1 MVEGLIGKK
10 MGMTQIFD
18 DQGNSVPVTV
28 IQAGPCVVV
37 EKKNA
42 EKHGYSAI
50 QLGLVET
57 RKVRV
62 NKPVAGHFKKAGERQ
77 NKDIP
82 PTRLIKEFRM
92 REGAETEP
100 EVGDQILVEN
110 VFQIGDVVD
119 VSGRSI
125 GKGFQGVIK
134 RHHFRGGAATHGS
147 MFHRA
152 PGSIGAS
159 AWPSRVFPG
168 MRAAGRMG
176 GEKVKVRHLEV
187 VDIDSENR
195 LLLVKGSI
203 PGHRNGYVYV
213 TLSR

>member
-10 MGMTQIFD
+10 LGMTQIFD

-37 EKKNA
+37 EKKTL
-42 EKHGYSAI
+42 EKHGYTSV

-57 RKVRV
+57 RKIRV
-62 NKPVAGHFKKAGERQ
+62 NKPVTGHFKKA
-77 NKDIP
+77 NVP
-82 PTRLIKEFRM
+82 PTRMLKEFRL

-100 EVGDQILVEN
+100 NIGDHLLVESVFQVGDL
-110 VFQIGDVVD
+110 VD

-168 MRAAGRMG
+168 MRAAGHMG
-176 GEKVKVRHLEV
+176 NEKVKVRHLQV
-187 VDIDSENR
+187 VGIDPENR

-213 TLSR
+213 TLSK

>member
-10 MGMTQIFD
+10 LGMTQIFD
-18 DQGNSVPVTV
+18 EQGNCVPVTV

-37 EKKNA
+37 EKKTV
-42 EKHGYSAI
+42 EKHGYASV
-50 QLGLVET
+50 QLGFVET
-57 RKVRV
+57 RKIRV
-62 NKPVAGHFKKAGERQ
+62 NKPVAGHFKKA
-77 NKDIP
+77 NVP
-82 PTRLIKEFRM
+82 PTRLLKEFRVL
-92 REGAETEP
+92 EGAENEP
-100 EVGDQILVEN
+100 NVGDHLLVEN
-110 VFQIGDVVD
+110 VFEVGDTVD
-119 VSGRSI
+119 ISGQSI

-134 RHHFRGGAATHGS
+134 RHHFRGGASTHGS

-168 MRAAGRMG
+168 MKAAGHMG
-176 GEKVKVRHLEV
+176 NEKVKVRHLRV
-187 VDIDSENR
+187 VGIDAENR

>member
-10 MGMTQIFD
+10 LGMTQIFD
-18 DQGNSVPVTV
+18 DQGNCVPVTV

-37 EKKNA
+37 EKKTL
-42 EKHGYSAI
+42 EKHGYASV
-50 QLGLVET
+50 QLGFVEA
-57 RKVRV
+57 RKLKV
-62 NKPVAGHFKKAGERQ
+62 NKPVAGHFKKA
-77 NKDIP
+77 DVP
-82 PTRLIKEFRM
+82 PTRMLKEFRLV
-92 REGAETEP
+92 EGAENEP
-100 EVGDQILVEN
+100 NVGDHLLVEN
-110 VFQIGDVVD
+110 VFEVGDLVD

-134 RHHFRGGAATHGS
+134 RHHFRGGASTHGS

-168 MRAAGRMG
+168 MRAAGHMG
-176 GEKVKVRHLEV
+176 NAKVKVRHLRV
-187 VDIDSENR
+187 VGIDPENR

-203 PGHRNGYVYV
+203 PGHKNGYVSV
-213 TLSR
+213 TLSK

>member
-10 MGMTQIFD
+10 LGMTQIFD
-18 DQGNSVPVTV
+18 EQGNCVPVTV

-37 EKKNA
+37 EKKTV
-42 EKHGYSAI
+42 EKHGYASV
-50 QLGLVET
+50 QLGFVET
-57 RKVRV
+57 RKIRV
-62 NKPVAGHFKKAGERQ
+62 NKPVAGHFKKA
-77 NKDIP
+77 NVP
-82 PTRLIKEFRM
+82 PTRLLKEFRVL
-92 REGAETEP
+92 EGAENEP
-100 EVGDQILVEN
+100 NVGDHLLVEN
-110 VFQIGDVVD
+110 VFEVGDTVD
-119 VSGRSI
+119 ISGQSI

-134 RHHFRGGAATHGS
+134 RHHFRGGASTHGS

-168 MRAAGRMG
+168 MKAAGHMG
-176 GEKVKVRHLEV
+176 NEKVKVRHLRV
-187 VDIDSENR
+187 VGIDAENR

-213 TLSR
+213 TLSK

>member
-10 MGMTQIFD
+10 LGMTQIFD
-18 DQGNSVPVTV
+18 EQGNSVPVTV

-37 EKKNA
+37 EKKTV
-42 EKHGYSAI
+42 EKHGYASV
-50 QLGLVET
+50 QLGFVET
-57 RKVRV
+57 RKIRV
-62 NKPVAGHFKKAGERQ
+62 NKPVAGHFKKA
-77 NKDIP
+77 NVP
-82 PTRLIKEFRM
+82 PTRLLKEFRVL
-92 REGAETEP
+92 EGAENEP
-100 EVGDQILVEN
+100 NVGDHLLVEN
-110 VFQIGDVVD
+110 VFEVGDTVD
-119 VSGRSI
+119 ISGQSI

-134 RHHFRGGAATHGS
+134 RHHFRGGASTHGS

-168 MRAAGRMG
+168 MKAAGHMG
-176 GEKVKVRHLEV
+176 NEKVKVRHLRV
-187 VDIDSENR
+187 VGIDAENR

-213 TLSR
+213 TLAR

>member
-10 MGMTQIFD
+10 LGMTQIFD

-37 EKKNA
+37 EKRTE
-42 EKHGYSAI
+42 EKHGYVSV
-50 QLGLVET
+50 QLGFVET
-57 RKVRV
+57 RKTRV
-62 NKPVAGHFKKAGERQ
+62 NKPVSGHFKKA
-77 NKDIP
+77 NVP
-82 PTRLIKEFRM
+82 PTRLLKEFRLL
-92 REGAETEP
+92 EGGENEP
-100 EVGDQILVEN
+100 NVGDHLLVEN
-110 VFQIGDVVD
+110 VFEVGDLVD

-168 MRAAGRMG
+168 MRAAGHMG
-176 GEKVKVRHLEV
+176 NEKVKVRHLRV
-187 VDIDSENR
+187 VGIDAENR

-213 TLSR
+213 TLSK

>member
-10 MGMTQIFD
+10 LGMTQIFD
-18 DQGNSVPVTV
+18 DQGNSIPVTV

-37 EKKNA
+37 EKKTL
-42 EKHGYSAI
+42 EKHGYASV
-50 QLGLVET
+50 QLGFVET
-57 RKVRV
+57 RKIKV
-62 NKPVAGHFKKAGERQ
+62 NKPVSGNFKKA
-77 NKDIP
+77 NVP
-82 PTRLIKEFRM
+82 PTWLLKEFRL
-92 REGAETEP
+92 REDAETEP
-100 EVGDQILVEN
+100 NVGDHLLVEN
-110 VFQIGDVVD
+110 VFEVGDVVD

-168 MRAAGRMG
+168 MRAAGHMG
-176 GEKVKVRHLEV
+176 NEKVKVRHLRV
-187 VDIDSENR
+187 VGIDPENR
-195 LLLVKGSI
+195 LLLIKGSI

-213 TLSR
+213 TLSK

>member
-10 MGMTQIFD
+10 LGMTQIFD
-18 DQGNSVPVTV
+18 DHGNSVPVTV

-37 EKKNA
+37 EKKTV
-42 EKHGYSAI
+42 EKHGYASV
-50 QLGLVET
+50 QLGFVET
-57 RKVRV
+57 RKIKV
-62 NKPVAGHFKKAGERQ
+62 NKPTAGHFKKA
-77 NKDIP
+77 DVP
-82 PTRLIKEFRM
+82 PTRMLKEFRLL
-92 REGAETEP
+92 EGAEAEP
-100 EVGDQILVEN
+100 NVGDHLLVEN
-110 VFQIGDVVD
+110 VFEVGDTVD
-119 VSGRSI
+119 VSGHSI

-134 RHHFRGGAATHGS
+134 RHHFRGGAKTHGS

-168 MRAAGRMG
+168 MRAAGHMG
-176 GEKVKVRHLEV
+176 SEKVKVRHLSV
-187 VDIDSENR
+187 VGIDPENR

-213 TLSR
+213 TLSK

>member
-10 MGMTQIFD
+10 LGMTQIFD

-37 EKKNA
+37 EKKTV
-42 EKHGYSAI
+42 EKHGYASV

-57 RKVRV
+57 RKIRV
-62 NKPVAGHFKKAGERQ
+62 NKPVAGHFKNA
-77 NKDIP
+77 NVP
-82 PTRLIKEFRM
+82 PTRMLKEFRL

-100 EVGDQILVEN
+100 NVGDHLLVEN
-110 VFQIGDVVD
+110 VFEVGDLVD
-119 VSGRSI
+119 VSGWSI

-168 MRAAGRMG
+168 MRAAGHMG
-176 GEKVKVRHLEV
+176 NEKVKVRNLKV
-187 VDIDSENR
+187 VGIDPEKR

-203 PGHRNGYVYV
+203 PGHKNGHVYV
-213 TLSR
+213 TLSK